1 MSNEQTKHS
10 SWEYFLLRA
19 ARKISLSAAQYSVI
33 DARYS
38 QLEKIL
44 SAADDP
50 LLADAHIFPQG
61 SMRLQTTIN
70 PVSGAPADLGTIDA
84 DAIVWLPHARGID
97 ARTVLEVIERR
108 FQEGSRVQ
116 EDIQQLRR
124 GVRIVYA
131 DENPGF
137 HIDVTPAR
145 PCHHN
150 DQSDGLGML
159 EVPDREH
166 GWKASSPIPY
176 ADWLHDASKQDIM
189 LEHVVEF
196 NKSRAAMDSATQA
209 PLPEY
214 KEYQK
219 DDPLRASIKLMK
231 RHRDE
236 WAIRTKNE
244 GYRPISAVIT
254 TLATHA
260 YLDVVAQSEYTAFT
274 PLQAILAIVNR
285 MPDHIHRYSNEYYV
299 CNPEDNGENFAEK
312 WNRPDEG
319 YKYVDAFNKWHASA
333 RSALT
338 LGLDSHASTETFAK
352 AVQEQFGIGPTFV
365 REVNE
370 SIPANWTMP
379 GRQDGVTRNS
389 VAMGSLFGSSVSSN
403 QSQANVAPVGRLG

>member
-70 PVSGAPADLGTIDA
+70 PVPGAPADLGTIDA

-116 EDIQQLRR
+116 EDIQRLRR

-150 DQSDGLGML
+150 EQSDGLGML

-196 NKSRAAMDSATQA
+196 NKSHAAMDSATQA

-260 YLDVVAQSEYTAFT
+260 YLDVVAQSVYTTVAPFSEPT
-274 PLQAILAIVNR
+274 KRIISASLALYLFLPIFV
-285 MPDHIHRYSNEYYV
+285 
-299 CNPEDNGENFAEK
+299 
-312 WNRPDEG
+312 
-319 YKYVDAFNKWHASA
+319 
-333 RSALT
+333 
-338 LGLDSHASTETFAK
+338 
-352 AVQEQFGIGPTFV
+352 FV
-365 REVNE
+365 RLNVITNPDQIKNKILSEAIPKIAAQITLVRPVCK
-370 SIPANWTMP
+370 SILNFSTIAE
-379 GRQDGVTRNS
+379 
-389 VAMGSLFGSSVSSN
+389 
-403 QSQANVAPVGRLG
+403 

>member
-70 PVSGAPADLGTIDA
+70 PVPGAPADLGTIDA

-116 EDIQQLRR
+116 EDIQRLRR

-150 DQSDGLGML
+150 EQSDGLGML

-196 NKSRAAMDSATQA
+196 NKSHAAIDSATQA

-214 KEYQK
+214 KGTGMNGRSGRKMK
-219 DDPLRASIKLMK
+219 DIGLFRQLSPRLRLTLIWMLSRSQYIPPSPRFRLSWQSLTGCLTIFTVTVMSI
-231 RHRDE
+231 
-236 WAIRTKNE
+236 T
-244 GYRPISAVIT
+244 S
-254 TLATHA
+254 
-260 YLDVVAQSEYTAFT
+260 
-274 PLQAILAIVNR
+274 AILKITARILRKNGIVR
-285 MPDHIHRYSNEYYV
+285 MKVINTLMPLI
-299 CNPEDNGENFAEK
+299 NGM
-312 WNRPDEG
+312 RVP
-319 YKYVDAFNKWHASA
+319 
-333 RSALT
+333 
-338 LGLDSHASTETFAK
+338 
-352 AVQEQFGIGPTFV
+352 V
-365 REVNE
+365 R
-370 SIPANWTMP
+370 
-379 GRQDGVTRNS
+379 R
-389 VAMGSLFGSSVSSN
+389 
-403 QSQANVAPVGRLG
+403 